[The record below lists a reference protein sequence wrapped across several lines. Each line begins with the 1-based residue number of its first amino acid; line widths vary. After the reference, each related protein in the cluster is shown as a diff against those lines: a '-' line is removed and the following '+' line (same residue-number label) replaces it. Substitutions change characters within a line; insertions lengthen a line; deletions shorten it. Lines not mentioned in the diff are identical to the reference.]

1 MLLLRRVEAS
11 GEDVKS
17 QITGDAFETYKLQYS
32 NHFSGSYALG
42 SAINPQLVSLKAFRG
57 NSLNGLK
64 TALIAMTVGSP

>member
-1 MLLLRRVEAS
+1 MLLLSRVEAS
-11 GEDVKS
+11 GENVKI

-32 NHFSGSYALG
+32 NHFSASYALG

-64 TALIAMTVGSP
+64 TALMAMTVGSP